1 MARVGGGG
9 REGGVWARPNHSA
22 QLCPGWERIKM
33 SPLITTGI
41 YQGGRLCVVPVTK
54 QRQPKLFTSWDR

>member
-1 MARVGGGG
+1 ME
-9 REGGVWARPNHSA
+9 REGRFWAQPNHSA
-22 QLCPGWERIKM
+22 RLCPGWELIKM

-54 QRQPKLFTSWDR
+54 QRQSRRFTS